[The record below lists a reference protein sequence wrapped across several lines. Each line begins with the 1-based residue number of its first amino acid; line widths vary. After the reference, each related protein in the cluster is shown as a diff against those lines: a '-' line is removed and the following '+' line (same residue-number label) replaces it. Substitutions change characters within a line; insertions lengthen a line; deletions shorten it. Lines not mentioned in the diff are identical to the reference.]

1 MFKLL
6 RKKNPFST
14 FMALFFIG
22 LLVIA
27 FGFWGIGDIF
37 RAKPKNTIATV
48 GDLDIAKDLLSIEFQ
63 RKMGSYKGQLN
74 QTFDKRM
81 LRGAILNEILREY
94 ALIYKI
100 KNLKITTP
108 KEYVAKK
115 IAITKQ
121 FKDSEN
127 NFNKDIFLETLRAN
141 GYTEKSFTEKIK
153 NAASAEQL
161 EKVAVVDNS
170 LPNIFSI
177 TLRKFYSQ
185 ERDI

>member
-1 MFKLL
+1 
-6 RKKNPFST
+6 
-14 FMALFFIG
+14 MALFFIG

-48 GDLDIAKDLLSIEFQ
+48 GDLDITKDLLSIEFQ
-63 RKMGSYKGQLN
+63 RKMGSYRGQLN
-74 QTFDKRM
+74 QTFDERM

-115 IAITKQ
+115 IASTKQ

-127 NFNKDIFLETLRAN
+127 NFNKDIFLKTLRAN

-153 NAASAEQL
+153 IISILVKFLCLIEIGQKTHFWKDLEHFSENAM
-161 EKVAVVDNS
+161 NFW
-170 LPNIFSI
+170 IFQVLI
-177 TLRKFYSQ
+177 TSKK
-185 ERDI
+185 

>member
-48 GDLDIAKDLLSIEFQ
+48 GDLDITKDLLSIEFQ
-63 RKMGSYKGQLN
+63 RKMGSYRGQLN
-74 QTFDKRM
+74 QTFDERM

-115 IAITKQ
+115 IASTPIKAFITVRALGKID
-121 FKDSEN
+121 KILRRN
-127 NFNKDIFLETLRAN
+127 N
-141 GYTEKSFTEKIK
+141 
-153 NAASAEQL
+153 
-161 EKVAVVDNS
+161 
-170 LPNIFSI
+170 
-177 TLRKFYSQ
+177 
-185 ERDI
+185 